1 MAFMKHVGKHGDRK
15 VCILFRQVPGED
27 HMCLCIYPEVLPAHW
42 QDSIQRALESEV
54 AQQSEELADALHRS
68 FLPDG
73 RPVLETLH
81 QERMIKKLRTSDV
94 IVTPTNDAKIRLDEL
109 NKMLNEMKQGE
120 AAIKKMAE
128 NDASRG
134 MVAPEVKRKA
144 EAEYKAGQAAK
155 ADAAYVAPPAL
166 KAGQDGALSDRDI
179 AANML
184 AQAKAMEVNARSM
197 IAEAARMKKDA
208 ERMDPTV
215 TARATATAPATE
227 SVGLAIPNANFV
239 YSEPSSAN
247 SANTSGL
254 QSALAPMSSIRLY
267 LPFFSGRKPAI
278 GGRWIFPT
286 VLTVKSEPT
295 IIAPVFPALQK
306 ASTCFSF
313 KSLNPTPM
321 LELGF

>member
-42 QDSIQRALESEV
+42 QDTIQRALESDV

-81 QERMIKKLRTSDV
+81 QERMIKKLRTGDV
-94 IVTPTNDAKIRLDEL
+94 IVTPTPDAKIRLDEL

-120 AAIKKMAE
+120 AAIKKMAD

-134 MVAPEVKRKA
+134 MVAPDMKRRA
-144 EAEYKAGQAAK
+144 EAEYKAGQAQK
-155 ADAAYVAPPAL
+155 ADPAYVAPPSL

-197 IAEAARMKKDA
+197 VAEAARMKKEA

-215 TARATATAPATE
+215 SARVTASVPVTTTAEAPKKRTRGPNKPKTAVAD
-227 SVGLAIPNANFV
+227 AA
-239 YSEPSSAN
+239 
-247 SANTSGL
+247 
-254 QSALAPMSSIRLY
+254 Q
-267 LPFFSGRKPAI
+267 
-278 GGRWIFPT
+278 
-286 VLTVKSEPT
+286 
-295 IIAPVFPALQK
+295 
-306 ASTCFSF
+306 
-313 KSLNPTPM
+313 
-321 LELGF
+321 